1 MTMHDDH
8 AHGHHHHGAGC
19 NHDHAHH
26 PAPTAPPPTDKDGE
40 ERHYFDHIYLSAGH
54 DKNAR
59 RTLWVV
65 WLTAATMVVEIAFGW
80 ITGSMALLADG
91 FHMATHAGALAVA
104 AAAYSYAKR
113 HARNPRYTF
122 GTGKVGDLSGFA
134 SALLLLLTALFIAIE
149 SGMRLFEP
157 VKVAFGEAT
166 LVAIIGLVINLVSAL
181 LLGHDH
187 SHDHGHSH
195 AHDDH
200 DHDHKGGHADNNL
213 RAAYVHV
220 LTDALTSV
228 LAIAALL
235 AGRYLGW
242 WWLDPAVGL
251 LGAVVIARWAWGLMK
266 DTAAILLDTAEPA
279 LMARVRGL
287 VEAEGATIRDLHVWR
302 IGPHAHA
309 AIISLAPGADGARVR
324 ERVQPAAHGTCHG
337 GVRLSVRLRKP
348 VPARSPALSYR
359 AGPMLGCARLFPIVR
374 RPHPPRNMISY
385 LRKEMSKCAGNM
397 RS

>member
-1 MTMHDDH
+1 M
-8 AHGHHHHGAGC
+8 HGHS
-19 NHDHAHH
+19 HDHD
-26 PAPTAPPPTDKDGE
+26 APQAQSGALPPFPTNGDE
-40 ERHYFDHIYLSAGH
+40 EESHYFDHIYLSAGH

-104 AAAYSYAKR
+104 AAAYGYARR
-113 HARNPRYTF
+113 HARNPRFTF

-134 SALLLLLTALFIAIE
+134 SALLLGVTALFIMVE
-149 SGMRLFEP
+149 SVLRFFEP
-157 VKVAFGEAT
+157 VSVKFGEAT
-166 LVAIIGLVINLVSAL
+166 LVAVIGLAINLISAL

-187 SHDHGHSH
+187 SHDHHGHDHGAENGH
-195 AHDDH
+195 AHAASHGADH
-200 DHDHKGGHADNNL
+200 DHGHDHKKGHADNNL

-235 AGRYLGW
+235 AGRYMGW
-242 WWLDPAVGL
+242 WWLDPAVGI

-266 DTAAILLDTAEPA
+266 DTSAILLDTAEPA
-279 LMARVRGL
+279 LMKRIKTL
-287 VEAEGATIRDLHVWR
+287 VEAEGAIIHDLHVWR

-309 AIISLAPGADGARVR
+309 AIISLAPDGDVAAVRQRVR
-324 ERVQPAAHGTCHG
+324 
-337 GVRLSVRLRKP
+337 
-348 VPARSPALSYR
+348 AL
-359 AGPMLGCARLFPIVR
+359 
-374 RPHPPRNMISY
+374 PRM
-385 LRKEMSKCAGNM
+385 EHVTVECG
-397 RS
+397 

>member
-8 AHGHHHHGAGC
+8 DHGCG
-19 NHDHAHH
+19 HDHT
-26 PAPTAPPPTDKDGE
+26 PAPTSMEGE
-40 ERHYFDHIYLSAGH
+40 DSHYFDHIYLSAGH
-54 DKNAR
+54 DQNAK

-65 WLTAATMVVEIAFGW
+65 WLTAATMVVEIVAGW
-80 ITGSMALLADG
+80 TTGSMALLADG

-104 AAAYSYAKR
+104 AAAYSYARR

-134 SALLLLLTALFIAIE
+134 SALLLGVMALFIAIE
-149 SGMRLFEP
+149 SGMRFFQP
-157 VKVAFGEAT
+157 VQVAFGEAT
-166 LVAIIGLVINLVSAL
+166 LVAIVGLVINIVSAL

-187 SHDHGHSH
+187 SHDHGHG
-195 AHDDH
+195 DH
-200 DHDHKGGHADNNL
+200 DHGHADNNL

-242 WWLDPAVGL
+242 WWMDPMVGI
-251 LGAVVIARWAWGLMK
+251 LGAVVIARWAWGLMQ

-279 LMARVRGL
+279 LMTRVRAV
-287 VEAEGATIRDLHVWR
+287 VEAQGATIHDLHVWR

-309 AIISLAPGADGARVR
+309 AIVSLNAGADVAQVR
-324 ERVQPAAHGTCHG
+324 AK
-337 GVRLSVRLRKP
+337 VR
-348 VPARSPALSYR
+348 AL
-359 AGPMLGCARLFPIVR
+359 
-374 RPHPPRNMISY
+374 PRM
-385 LRKEMSKCAGNM
+385 EHVTVEG
-397 RS
+397 

>member
-8 AHGHHHHGAGC
+8 SRHGHSHEHHDHDHHHH
-19 NHDHAHH
+19 D
-26 PAPTAPPPTDKDGE
+26 PAPAVPSDDAE
-40 ERHYFDHIYLSAGH
+40 ESHYFDHIYLSASH
-54 DKNAR
+54 DRNAK

-65 WLTAATMVVEIAFGW
+65 WLTAATMVVEIVFGW
-80 ITGSMALLADG
+80 LTGSMALLADG

-104 AAAYSYAKR
+104 AAAYGYARR

-122 GTGKVGDLSGFA
+122 GTGKVGDLAGFA
-134 SALLLLLTALFIAIE
+134 SALLLGVTALFIAVE
-149 SGMRLFEP
+149 SGLRFFEP
-157 VKVAFGEAT
+157 IHVAFGEAT
-166 LVAIIGLVINLVSAL
+166 LVAVIGLVINIISAL

-187 SHDHGHSH
+187 SHDHGH
-195 AHDDH
+195 
-200 DHDHKGGHADNNL
+200 DHKHGHADNNL

-242 WWLDPAVGL
+242 WWMDPAVGL

-279 LMARVRGL
+279 LMATVRREA
-287 VEAEGATIRDLHVWR
+287 EAEGATIRDLHVWR

-309 AIISLAPGADGARVR
+309 AIISLAPGADGMAVRQRVR
-324 ERVQPAAHGTCHG
+324 
-337 GVRLSVRLRKP
+337 
-348 VPARSPALSYR
+348 AL
-359 AGPMLGCARLFPIVR
+359 
-374 RPHPPRNMISY
+374 PRM
-385 LRKEMSKCAGNM
+385 EHVTVECG
-397 RS
+397 

>member
-8 AHGHHHHGAGC
+8 HHDHDHGA
-19 NHDHAHH
+19 HRHADAMA
-26 PAPTAPPPTDKDGE
+26 APLNAGTGSDDGE
-40 ERHYFDHIYLSAGH
+40 DSHYFDHIYLSAGH
-54 DKNAR
+54 DQNAK
-59 RTLWVV
+59 RTIWVV
-65 WLTAATMVVEIAFGW
+65 WLTAVTMVVEIVFGW

-104 AAAYSYAKR
+104 AAAYGYARR

-134 SALLLLLTALFIAIE
+134 SALLLGVTALFIAVE

-157 VKVAFGEAT
+157 THVAFGEAT
-166 LVAIIGLVINLVSAL
+166 LVAIVGLVINIVSAM

-187 SHDHGHSH
+187 SHDH
-195 AHDDH
+195 AHDHGDAQGRDH
-200 DHDHKGGHADNNL
+200 GHADNNL

-228 LAIAALL
+228 LAIGALL

-242 WWLDPAVGL
+242 WWMDPAVGL
-251 LGAVVIARWAWGLMK
+251 LGAAVIARWSWGLMK

-279 LMARVRGL
+279 LMATVRRVA
-287 VEAEGATIRDLHVWR
+287 EAEGATIRDLHVWR

-309 AIISLAPGADGARVR
+309 AIISLAPGADGAAVRQRVR
-324 ERVQPAAHGTCHG
+324 
-337 GVRLSVRLRKP
+337 
-348 VPARSPALSYR
+348 AL
-359 AGPMLGCARLFPIVR
+359 
-374 RPHPPRNMISY
+374 PRM
-385 LRKEMSKCAGNM
+385 EHVTVECG
-397 RS
+397 

>member
-8 AHGHHHHGAGC
+8 GPSHHGHPHHGHDHRHGQGHGDTHKQAHGQARVQAGAA
-19 NHDHAHH
+19 DDF
-26 PAPTAPPPTDKDGE
+26 PPPPDDLE
-40 ERHYFDHIYLSAGH
+40 ELHYFDHIYLTAGH
-54 DKNAR
+54 DRNAK

-104 AAAYSYAKR
+104 AAAYAYARK
-113 HARNPRYTF
+113 HARNPRFTF

-134 SALLLLLTALFIAIE
+134 SALLLGVTALFIAVE

-157 VKVAFGEAT
+157 VNVRFGEAT
-166 LVAIIGLVINLVSAL
+166 LVAVIGLAINLLSAL

-187 SHDHGHSH
+187 SHDGQEHGG
-195 AHDDH
+195 
-200 DHDHKGGHADNNL
+200 HDHKHGHADNNL

-228 LAIAALL
+228 LAIMALL

-242 WWLDPAVGL
+242 WWMDPAVGL

-266 DTAAILLDTAEPA
+266 DTSAILLDTAEPA
-279 LMARVRGL
+279 LMARVRSL
-287 VEAEGATIRDLHVWR
+287 AEAEGATIRDLHVWR
-302 IGPHAHA
+302 VGPHAHA
-309 AIISLAPGADGARVR
+309 AIISLTPGANIAAVRAKVGALPGMEHVTV
-324 ERVQPAAHGTCHG
+324 ETVAA
-337 GVRLSVRLRKP
+337 V
-348 VPARSPALSYR
+348 
-359 AGPMLGCARLFPIVR
+359 
-374 RPHPPRNMISY
+374 
-385 LRKEMSKCAGNM
+385 
-397 RS
+397 

>member
-1 MTMHDDH
+1 MHDDH
-8 AHGHHHHGAGC
+8 DHGTGHGHAH
-19 NHDHAHH
+19 HDHAPS
-26 PAPTAPPPTDKDGE
+26 PASMDGE
-40 ERHYFDHIYLSAGH
+40 ESHYFDHIYLSDGH

-65 WLTAATMVVEIAFGW
+65 WLTAATMVVEIVAGW
-80 ITGSMALLADG
+80 MTGSMALLADG

-104 AAAYSYAKR
+104 AAAYRYARR
-113 HARNPRYTF
+113 HARNPRFTF

-134 SALLLLLTALFIAIE
+134 SALLLGVMALFIAIE
-149 SGMRLFEP
+149 SGMRFLEP
-157 VKVAFGEAT
+157 VQVAFGEAT
-166 LVAIIGLVINLVSAL
+166 LVAIVGLVINIISAF

-187 SHDHGHSH
+187 SHDHGHG
-195 AHDDH
+195 H
-200 DHDHKGGHADNNL
+200 DHDDGHQHGHADNNL

-242 WWLDPAVGL
+242 RWMDPAVGL

-279 LMARVRGL
+279 LMARVRTL
-287 VEAEGATIRDLHVWR
+287 VEAEGATICDLHVWR

-309 AIISLAPGADGARVR
+309 SIISLAPGADVARVR
-324 ERVQPAAHGTCHG
+324 ARVKS
-337 GVRLSVRLRKP
+337 L
-348 VPARSPALSYR
+348 
-359 AGPMLGCARLFPIVR
+359 
-374 RPHPPRNMISY
+374 PRM
-385 LRKEMSKCAGNM
+385 EHVTVEG
-397 RS
+397 